1 MPAASPPIVT
11 APRGRIA
18 PAAAYDATVSTV
30 TAADLGASWHP
41 GCPVGPDQLRRLD
54 VPYWGFDG
62 DSHTGTLIVS
72 ADAVDAITTVFRQLD
87 AAHFPIRRMVPVD
100 VYGGD
105 DHASMA
111 ADNTSAFNCRF
122 VAGTTRWS
130 AHAYGDAI
138 DVNTVENPY
147 VQAGGYVSPP
157 AGAAYMNRTDAR
169 PGMAYRGGTLVDA
182 FAAVG
187 WQWGG
192 RWSDPDYQH
201 FSSTGG

>member
-1 MPAASPPIVT
+1 MPA
-11 APRGRIA
+11 
-18 PAAAYDATVSTV
+18 PAFSSSVSTV
-30 TAADLGASWHP
+30 TAGDLGASYHA
-41 GCPVGPDQLRRLD
+41 GCPVGPDQLRRIRLS
-54 VPYWGFDG
+54 YWGFDG
-62 DSHTGTLIVS
+62 QSHPGTLIVNV
-72 ADAVDAITTVFRQLD
+72 DAVDAITTVFHRLYD
-87 AAHFPIRRMVPVD
+87 ARFPIRQMVTVD

-122 VAGTTRWS
+122 VNGTSRWS
-130 AHAYGDAI
+130 EHAYGNAI
-138 DVNTVENPY
+138 DVNTIENPY
-147 VQAGGYVSPP
+147 VQGSFVSPP
-157 AGAAYMNRTDAR
+157 AGDAYMNRAEVR
-169 PGMAYRGGTLVDA
+169 PGMAYWGGALVDA